1 MSARYE
7 SLATEG
13 TNPGSE
19 NLDRMNAREIVS
31 LMADVDRD
39 VLHAVAAAKEQIA
52 AAVDAAYGAVAVGGR
67 VIYVGA
73 GTSGRLGVLDA
84 SECPPTFGVPEG
96 LFVGVIAGGDRALR
110 RSVENAEDDA
120 DAGARALF
128 ELNLSPLDLVIGLS
142 ASGSAPYCLGA
153 MRHAREVGARV
164 ACVVCNGHSPMAALA
179 DIAIEL
185 ATGPE
190 ALSGSTR
197 LKAGTATK
205 MALNMISTGAM
216 ALSGKTYRN
225 LMVDVRATNEKL
237 RDRCVRIVMRAAN
250 IDRDAALN
258 FIARADGD
266 LKRAIVM
273 AGAEVSAEEAQKAL
287 DAVGGYVRRALEHLG
302 KSNS

>member
-1 MSARYE
+1 MSVRYE

-13 TNPGSE
+13 SNPGSE
-19 NLDRMNAREIVS
+19 NLDRMSAREIVA

-39 VLHAVAAAKEQIA
+39 ALRAVAAAKDQIA
-52 AAVDAAYGAVAVGGR
+52 AAVDAAYGAMTAGGR
-67 VIYVGA
+67 VVYVGA

-84 SECPPTFGVPEG
+84 SECPPTFGVSEG

-110 RSVENAEDDA
+110 HSVENAEDDA
-120 DAGARALF
+120 DAGALALV
-128 ELNLSPLDLVIGLS
+128 ECSLSPHDLVIGLS

-153 MRHAREVGARV
+153 MRHARKIGAKV

-179 DIAIEL
+179 DIAVEL

-205 MALNMISTGAM
+205 MVLNMISTGAM
-216 ALSGKTYRN
+216 TLSGKTYRN

-250 IDRDAALN
+250 IDRDAAMDS
-258 FIARADGD
+258 IARADGN

-273 AGAEVSAEEAQKAL
+273 AVAGASAGEAEEALNA
-287 DAVGGYVRRALEHLG
+287 AGGYVRHALERLG
-302 KSNS
+302 RSE

>member
-1 MSARYE
+1 MSVRYE

-52 AAVDAAYGAVAVGGR
+52 AAVDAAFGAVAVGGR

-96 LFVGVIAGGDRALR
+96 LFIGVIAGGDRALR

-128 ELNLSPLDLVIGLS
+128 ELNLSPRDLVIGLS

-153 MRHAREVGARV
+153 MRQAREVGARV
-164 ACVVCNGHSPMAALA
+164 ACVVCNEHSPMAALA

-237 RDRCVRIVMRAAN
+237 RDRCVRIVMRAAS
-250 IDRDAALN
+250 IDRDAALD

-273 AGAEVSAEEAQKAL
+273 AGAGVSAEEAQKAL
-287 DAVGGYVRRALEHLG
+287 DAVGGYVRRALERLG

>member
-1 MSARYE
+1 MSMRYE

-13 TNPGSE
+13 SNPGSE

-31 LMADVDRD
+31 LMGEVDRD
-39 VLHAVAAAKEQIA
+39 ALGAVAAAKDQIA
-52 AAVDAAYGAVAVGGR
+52 AAVDAAYGAVAAGGR
-67 VIYVGA
+67 VVYVGA

-84 SECPPTFGVPEG
+84 SECPPTFGVPED

-110 RSVENAEDDA
+110 HSVENAEDDA
-120 DAGARALF
+120 DAGARALI
-128 ELNLSPLDLVIGLS
+128 EINLSPRDLVIGLS

-153 MRHAREVGARV
+153 MRHARRVGAKV
-164 ACVVCNGHSPMAALA
+164 ACVVCNGYSPMAALA
-179 DIAIEL
+179 DIAVEL

-205 MALNMISTGAM
+205 MVLNMISTGAM

-237 RDRCVRIVMRAAN
+237 RDRCVRIVMRAAD
-250 IDRDAALN
+250 IDRDAATDS
-258 FIARADGD
+258 IARADGN

-273 AGAEVSAEEAQKAL
+273 AVAGTNAEEAREAL
-287 DAVGGYVRRALEHLG
+287 DAAGGYVRRALERLS
-302 KSNS
+302 KSE